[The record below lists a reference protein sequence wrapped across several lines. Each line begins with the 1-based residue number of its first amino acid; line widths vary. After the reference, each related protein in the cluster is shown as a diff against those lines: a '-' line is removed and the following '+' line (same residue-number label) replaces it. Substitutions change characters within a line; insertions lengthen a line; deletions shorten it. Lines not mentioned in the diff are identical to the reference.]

1 MKRRG
6 NRKSAGIQIV
16 RCRVTRKGRFWSDAL
31 SAGVL
36 LAVMT
41 SPAAAQAVC
50 DATEF
55 STTTGQI
62 YLNAESELLQNDDA
76 AAALAEL
83 NKLRSMELNC
93 YERGAMLRLSANI
106 NMDTG
111 DNAAAVRDLEE
122 AIRIGAISGD
132 QVLLTYYNIAQL
144 YMVNDDIAKARDY
157 MERWLDGGGQPGR
170 DQNWQLAILYQKL
183 ENYQQSVVYAERVL
197 DADGENA
204 ERQVL
209 DFLLYLYDRTGDRV
223 KKAEL
228 LERLLDDNPNER
240 RLWDVVSGL
249 YFENNEERKAFEVQ
263 KAMYLADILQ
273 TEDELMRIVNFYN
286 SFNTPYEAAK
296 VLEREMNRGRI
307 SRSGENME
315 LLADL
320 FQVSREFERAIP
332 VIRQAAQIGNS
343 GEMYKR
349 LGRSCFELGQYEDA
363 VGAFQDAIRSGG
375 HNEPGYTRVLIGQSL
390 YELDRK
396 DDAADYFREATEFAD
411 GRQAGAAWLGFLRA
425 ERVTEIALQRSQ
437 LEIRLHGLENEK
449 SSCDE
454 FVSLGKFLPETCT
467 TIDARLGEVLSQ
479 LEALP
484 SA

>member
-183 ENYQQSVVYAERVL
+183 ENYRQSVVYAERVL

-223 KKAEL
+223 KEAEL

-249 YFENNEERKAFEVQ
+249 RRK
-263 KAMYLADILQ
+263 
-273 TEDELMRIVNFYN
+273 
-286 SFNTPYEAAK
+286 
-296 VLEREMNRGRI
+296 
-307 SRSGENME
+307 
-315 LLADL
+315 
-320 FQVSREFERAIP
+320 
-332 VIRQAAQIGNS
+332 
-343 GEMYKR
+343 
-349 LGRSCFELGQYEDA
+349 
-363 VGAFQDAIRSGG
+363 
-375 HNEPGYTRVLIGQSL
+375 
-390 YELDRK
+390 
-396 DDAADYFREATEFAD
+396 
-411 GRQAGAAWLGFLRA
+411 
-425 ERVTEIALQRSQ
+425 
-437 LEIRLHGLENEK
+437 
-449 SSCDE
+449 
-454 FVSLGKFLPETCT
+454 CT
-467 TIDARLGEVLSQ
+467 
-479 LEALP
+479 
-484 SA
+484 